1 MPRLRELNNH
11 NTAKRM
17 TETFGHSDNLITLS
31 QALAYKSDIDAS
43 LVEATAVMS
52 RLLSNAAFLEQL
64 EKARKEYA
72 RLRTLF
78 LPHRG

>member
-1 MPRLRELNNH
+1 MPRRELNNH
-11 NTAKRM
+11 NAAKRM